1 MFMMAKLRFRFIG
14 LLAMSIGASPFATR
28 YEEIRNIP

>member
-14 LLAMSIGASPFATR
+14 LLAMSAGASPLATR
-28 YEEIRNIP
+28 YEEMRNIP